1 MVRGAGVDRDV
12 PFCIS
17 LPYYVAA
24 IVSPGLSPCAWWSGK
39 LGKVAL
45 DL

>member
-1 MVRGAGVDRDV
+1 MVRRAGVDKDV
-12 PFCIS
+12 PFHII

-24 IVSPGLSPCAWWSGK
+24 IVSPGLSPCAWWCGK